1 MCPWGAPSSI
11 SRNSPPLLAAL
22 LLNSRRRRRSLP
34 FFSFRPFPSR
44 FPSVLADSVLGESRL
59 ASSERSNIG
68 PGRCSLALFTLAL
81 FFCSV
86 SSSAHPSHQRAPLL
100 SLSPFLSLP
109 SARLSSP
116 LFSSHPL
123 TALRRTSSSSSFLL
137 YSPAPSTVP
146 LVPSSPFFL
155 LSFLPVPTRHYL
167 LSLAFVA
174 SPWQYRDD
182 GRRGTE
188 SEKRKGPFSL
198 ALFPSMGRDNH
209 WPVFFLSF
217 FLFFRALSSCTK
229 DFLGFTL
236 REIFSIDRGI
246 AFTSRSLS
254 RYLWRFIFPLYERE
268 MMRVRMIEIDDHH
281 HPWRRLHFRLSS
293 SVTTR
298 NDKLRF
304 HGGNGS

>member
-22 LLNSRRRRRSLP
+22 LLNSRRRSLP

-44 FPSVLADSVLGESRL
+44 FPSVLADSVVGESRL

-68 PGRCSLALFTLAL
+68 PGPLHSRSLLLL
-81 FFCSV
+81 RLV
-86 SSSAHPSHQRAPLL
+86 VRPSFSPTRAATL
-100 SLSPFLSLP
+100 SLSLSLP
-109 SARLSSP
+109 SIRSPLSSPLLSSP
-116 LFSSHPL
+116 LFSSHP
-123 TALRRTSSSSSFLL
+123 LRRTSSSSSFLL

-182 GRRGTE
+182 GRSGTE

-198 ALFPSMGRDNH
+198 ALFPSMLGITIG
-209 WPVFFLSF
+209 LSSF
-217 FLFFRALSSCTK
+217 FFFFVFSSTMHSCTK
-229 DFLGFTL
+229 DFLRLTR
-236 REIFSIDRGI
+236 REIFSNDRGI
-246 AFTSRSLS
+246 AFISRSL
-254 RYLWRFIFPLYERE
+254 
-268 MMRVRMIEIDDHH
+268 
-281 HPWRRLHFRLSS
+281 
-293 SVTTR
+293 
-298 NDKLRF
+298 
-304 HGGNGS
+304 

>member
-22 LLNSRRRRRSLP
+22 LLNSRRRSLP

-44 FPSVLADSVLGESRL
+44 FPSVLADSVVGESRL

-68 PGRCSLALFTLAL
+68 PGPLHSRSLLLL
-81 FFCSV
+81 RLV
-86 SSSAHPSHQRAPLL
+86 VRPSFSPTRAATL
-100 SLSPFLSLP
+100 SLSLSLP
-109 SARLSSP
+109 SIRSPLSSPLLSSP

-123 TALRRTSSSSSFLL
+123 RRTSSSSFLL
-137 YSPAPSTVP
+137 YSPASSTVP

-182 GRRGTE
+182 GRSGTE

-198 ALFPSMGRDNH
+198 ALFPSMLGITIG
-209 WPVFFLSF
+209 LSSF
-217 FLFFRALSSCTK
+217 FFFFVFSSTMHSCTK
-229 DFLGFTL
+229 DFLRLTRDFQHRSRDCFYLSFSLTIYLPSL
-236 REIFSIDRGI
+236 RTRNDAS
-246 AFTSRSLS
+246 
-254 RYLWRFIFPLYERE
+254 W
-268 MMRVRMIEIDDHH
+268 MIEIDDHH
-281 HPWRRLHFRLSS
+281 HPWRRLYFHLSN

>member
-22 LLNSRRRRRSLP
+22 LLNSRRRSLP

-44 FPSVLADSVLGESRL
+44 FPSDSVVGESRL

-68 PGRCSLALFTLAL
+68 PGPLHSRSLLLL
-81 FFCSV
+81 RLV
-86 SSSAHPSHQRAPLL
+86 VRPSFSPTRAATL
-100 SLSPFLSLP
+100 SLSLSLP
-109 SARLSSP
+109 SIRSPLSSPLLSSP

-123 TALRRTSSSSSFLL
+123 RRTSSSSFLL
-137 YSPAPSTVP
+137 YSPASSTVP

-182 GRRGTE
+182 GRSGTE

-198 ALFPSMGRDNH
+198 ALFPSMLGITIGLSS
-209 WPVFFLSF
+209 FFS
-217 FLFFRALSSCTK
+217 FLFFRALCTRARK
-229 DFLGFTL
+229 IFFDL

-246 AFTSRSLS
+246 AFISHSL
-254 RYLWRFIFPLYERE
+254 
-268 MMRVRMIEIDDHH
+268 
-281 HPWRRLHFRLSS
+281 
-293 SVTTR
+293 
-298 NDKLRF
+298 
-304 HGGNGS
+304 

>member
-1 MCPWGAPSSI
+1 MNLASLLPNGVTSAPAARPLH
-11 SRNSPPLLAAL
+11 SRSL
-22 LLNSRRRRRSLP
+22 LLLRLVVRPS
-34 FFSFRPFPSR
+34 FSP
-44 FPSVLADSVLGESRL
+44 
-59 ASSERSNIG
+59 
-68 PGRCSLALFTLAL
+68 T
-81 FFCSV
+81 
-86 SSSAHPSHQRAPLL
+86 RAATL
-100 SLSPFLSLP
+100 SLSLSFSPFHPLASPL
-109 SARLSSP
+109 LSSP

-123 TALRRTSSSSSFLL
+123 TALRRTSSSSFLL

-217 FLFFRALSSCTK
+217 LFFRALSSCTK

-268 MMRVRMIEIDDHH
+268 MMRVRMIEIDEIII
-281 HPWRRLHFRLSS
+281 
-293 SVTTR
+293 TR
-298 NDKLRF
+298 GAASIFVSRAA
-304 HGGNGS
+304 